1 MIDLNLYST
10 LLGIFCLL
18 LAIGSG
24 FMLIIQSTENDP
36 IKISL
41 LSMLF
46 FGTLSCSL
54 FSVDIPEEPKTLDD
68 YYELCMSEN
77 NISNMVKKDI
87 LRKTQDHCLQFAKTR
102 MELR

>member
-18 LAIGSG
+18 LATGSG
-24 FMLIIQSTENDP
+24 IIICFQLNDDNP

-87 LRKTQDHCLQFAKTR
+87 LRKTQDHCIKLAKVR